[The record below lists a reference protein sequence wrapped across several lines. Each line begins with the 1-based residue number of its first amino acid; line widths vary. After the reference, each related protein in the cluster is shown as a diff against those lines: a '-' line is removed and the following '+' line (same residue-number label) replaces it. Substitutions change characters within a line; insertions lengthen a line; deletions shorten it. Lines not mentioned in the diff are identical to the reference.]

1 MPAITLTTSDPPSTT
16 PSEGA
21 NTPHLAVRAKQAT
34 GLRAD
39 RPPRSGL
46 GRNGVPS
53 LRRFPTLALLAS
65 LVGASAF
72 AAPPALALTNPERH
86 YEMVSPPYKGGYG
99 VNSIEAVSPDG
110 ESVAFY
116 SNGAF
121 AGAPSGFT
129 VPDYVARRGASE
141 WSTVPVM
148 PPESLLPYTAGMD
161 VSPSLGSVLAYGK
174 PGPNEE
180 TAFEEGTEEQLLLHD
195 TATADTPSG
204 WEPFG
209 ETMKA
214 LGGGYVSVD
223 YNGASADFCHV
234 VIFES
239 NANLLPVAS
248 EAANPNDLVYDMARG
263 CAGEPPGL
271 HVVGL
276 NNSGRLLEPACSE
289 NFGSPSSDVFN
300 AISAGGHVVFFTDPV
315 TGVCGH
321 AQLFVRLGASRTLEV
336 SKPAGEACQAGGGPQ
351 GEVPCERAA
360 LRAEPAF
367 VGASRDGSRVFFTT
381 TAQLAPGEDSDSGN
395 DLYMASIDCP
405 AGEGEVCAS
414 PAEVANA
421 EVRSLV
427 QVSHDVNAGEAA
439 EVQGAVRVAPDGSR
453 AYFVARGVLGEGAN
467 PEGGLPVKGA
477 DNLYVYDSRS
487 GKTVF
492 VAELCSGPGVS
503 GPGGSLQ
510 SGAVEDIACP
520 SDLTSNQGEGRND
533 AALWNDLAREV
544 QTAGSDGRFLV
555 FATYAR
561 LITSG
566 PQADTDDA
574 KDVYR
579 YDAASGAL
587 SRVSLGEAGVGANG
601 NANGNGSNATIA
613 PAELGGPRLYK
624 QYELGSRAA
633 SEDGSRVVFTTA
645 QALSPSA
652 INDAANAYE
661 WHETARDE
669 GAVSLISPGAGEPI
683 SQVVISPAG
692 NDVFFRSSQS
702 LLAQDTDSAPDI
714 YDARIGPGFPVAP
727 AARQE
732 CSGDA
737 CQGPLTNPAALLIPG
752 SVSQAPGENVLTP
765 PFTSVK
771 PNRSTTAQKLAA
783 ARKACRKKHNRRKR
797 ALCKRSARR
806 RYAAPSSA
814 KNGSHR

>member
-1 MPAITLTTSDPPSTT
+1 MPATTLTTSDPPSTA

-65 LVGASAF
+65 LVAASAF
-72 AAPPALALTNPERH
+72 TAPPSLALTNPERH

-99 VNSIEAVSPDG
+99 VGTIDAVSPDG
-110 ESVAFY
+110 DSVAFF

-129 VPDYVARRGASE
+129 DPDYVARRGAAE
-141 WSTVPVM
+141 WSTAPVM
-148 PPESLLPYTAGMD
+148 PPASLLPYTAGMD
-161 VSPSLGSVLAYGK
+161 VSPSLSSVLAYGK
-174 PGPNEE
+174 SGPDEE
-180 TAFEEGTEEQLLLHD
+180 TAFQEGTEEQLLLHD
-195 TATADTPSG
+195 PAAADTPSG
-204 WEPFG
+204 WEPIG

-214 LGGGYVSVD
+214 LDGGDVSVALA
-223 YNGASADFCHV
+223 GASADFCHV
-234 VIFES
+234 VLFAS

-248 EAANPNDLVYDMARG
+248 EAANPRYPVYDMARG

-276 NNSGRLLEPACSE
+276 NNSGTLLGPACYE
-289 NFGSPSSDVFN
+289 NLGPRAQPDSYFN
-300 AISAGGHVVFFTDPV
+300 AISAGGRMVFFSGSPTA
-315 TGVCGH
+315 TCNSN
-321 AQLFVRLGASRTLEV
+321 QLFLRLGASRTLEV
-336 SKPAGEACQAGGGPQ
+336 SKPAGEACQAGSGPQ
-351 GEVPCERAA
+351 GEVPCEGAA
-360 LRAEPAF
+360 SRAEPVF

-381 TAQLAPGEDSDSGN
+381 TAQLAPGEDSDGGN
-395 DLYMASIDCP
+395 DLYMASIGCP

-414 PAEVANA
+414 PGEVANA
-421 EVRSLV
+421 EVRSVV
-427 QVSHDVNAGEAA
+427 QVSHDVNVGEAA

-453 AYFVARGVLGEGAN
+453 AYFVARGVLGEGSN
-467 PEGGLPVKGA
+467 PEGRLPVKGA

-520 SDLTSNQGEGRND
+520 SDLTSSQGQGRND
-533 AALWNDLAREV
+533 ALLWNDPTREV

-561 LITSG
+561 LIASG

-579 YDAASGAL
+579 YDAATGAL
-587 SRVSLGEAGVGANG
+587 SRISLGEAGAGANG
-601 NANGNGSNATIA
+601 NANGSDATIA
-613 PAELGGPRLYK
+613 PAQLAALKLSE
-624 QYELGSRAA
+624 QSELGSRAA
-633 SEDGSRVVFTTA
+633 SEDGSRLVFTTA

-714 YDARIGPGFPVAP
+714 YDARIGPDFPPAP

-752 SVSQAPGENVLTP
+752 SVSQAPGENVLAP

-771 PNRSTTAQKLAA
+771 PGRSTTAQKLAA
-783 ARKACRKKHNRRKR
+783 ARRACRKKHNRRKR
-797 ALCKRSARR
+797 ALCERSARKRYGAR
-806 RYAAPSSA
+806 RSA